1 MPIANSKFQTFY
13 VITKLIDSL
22 FSNGKFYIARWWDDG
37 DEVLCYHAAVVELS
51 MVGSDVVKRRV
62 LVDTG
67 LHGKRIDALDT
78 LLTHLENVADKR
90 LDELGLEEET
100 IQG

>member
-1 MPIANSKFQTFY
+1 MPVTNPEFQTFY
-13 VITKLIDSL
+13 VIAKLIDSL
-22 FSNGKFYIARWWDDG
+22 FPNGKLYIARWWDDG

-51 MVGSDVVKRRV
+51 MIESDVVKRRV
-62 LVDTG
+62 LMGTG

-90 LDELGLEEET
+90 LDEYGPEEET